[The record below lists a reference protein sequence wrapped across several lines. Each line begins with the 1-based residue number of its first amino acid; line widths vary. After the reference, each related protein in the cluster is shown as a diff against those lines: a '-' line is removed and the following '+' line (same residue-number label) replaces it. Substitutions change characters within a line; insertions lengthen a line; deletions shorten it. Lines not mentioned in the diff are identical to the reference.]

1 MSHLSNVSYLI
12 GYPIKH
18 SASPDMH
25 DAISKKLSFPYAQVL
40 VESMDLTS
48 FITYLRS
55 HTQYPRLL
63 GSGITMP
70 HKVAVIPMLD
80 ELTPEGKAIGAVN
93 TVFFREHESSEGTR
107 LIGTNTDCI
116 GIRDAFLN
124 NYPKVVSCKGL
135 PGLVIGG
142 GGTCRAAIYALQTF
156 LGCSRIYIINRDPSE
171 VEAVI
176 SECKARKAAHD
187 LVHVSTLEQAEN
199 LEPPRLI
206 VSAVPD
212 FEPVTEGEKVARKLL
227 EHLLQKPNDQGSGP
241 GALLEM
247 CYHPS
252 PHTRIA
258 SLATGCRW
266 QVIGGIEAMIGQ
278 GLEQARLWTGQD
290 ISQDVRADAR
300 QAVAKR

>member
-1 MSHLSNVSYLI
+1 
-12 GYPIKH
+12 
-18 SASPDMH
+18 MH
-25 DAISKKLSFPYAQVL
+25 NAISKKLSFSYAQVL

-55 HTQYPRLL
+55 HPQPPRLL
-63 GSGITMP
+63 GSGVTMP

-80 ELTPEGKAIGAVN
+80 DLTPEGKAIGAVN
-93 TVFFREHESSEGTR
+93 TIFFRAQENGSQGTR

-124 NYPKVVSCKGL
+124 NYPKVASCKGL

-176 SECKARKAAHD
+176 SECKARNAAHD
-187 LVHVSTLEQAEN
+187 LVHVSSLEQAAG
-199 LEPPRLI
+199 LEPPSLI

-227 EHLLQKPNDQGSGP
+227 EHLLQKSNDQGPGP
-241 GALLEM
+241 GAMLEM

-258 SLATGCRW
+258 SLATSCRW

-290 ISQDVRADAR
+290 INQEVRDDAR